1 MDQPGRAGSN
11 SSVPLT
17 RRFFT
22 WWPASEMDRSAGSAA
37 IIQHAGWRWPRSI
50 PIRSG
55 PRGRR
60 CRQPARPAGRRRPL
74 PLRLLR
80 RIGQVDPG
88 SLDSY
93 RQAPRTVPTDALMFV
108 NPRGRPVLPGLTC
121 GLPRRRLWP
130 PLAAPPGRS
139 SSLRCGRWTCGFA
152 GGDVAATGECR
163 ACHRR
168 PAEGGGGAK
177 GRRATWRR
185 RSGIGG
191 RSGAVPLRGW
201 WPGPGR
207 SGPSCGR

>member
-1 MDQPGRAGSN
+1 VVIMSVAACLCQRHLNTDPGAAWRRTGS
-11 SSVPLT
+11 SDLRPDRIAAARTHADV
-17 RRFFT
+17 
-22 WWPASEMDRSAGSAA
+22 SE
-37 IIQHAGWRWPRSI
+37 
-50 PIRSG
+50 
-55 PRGRR
+55 
-60 CRQPARPAGRRRPL
+60 
-74 PLRLLR
+74 LR
-80 RIGQVDPG
+80 RHILMRRMACSFVIHAASPCSCNG
-88 SLDSY
+88 SS
-93 RQAPRTVPTDALMFV
+93 RCNSAFGGSQIDALMFV

-168 PAEGGGGAK
+168 PAQGGGGAK